1 VRLLLDT
8 HALLW
13 TLIEPERL
21 ADEALAA
28 VTDPQNDVTVSV
40 VSAWEIS
47 IKQAAGKLDAP
58 DDLPSAL
65 AEQRF
70 VPLPVTLSH
79 ALRAGRLPLHHTD
92 PFDRLII
99 AQAGLEDLTIVMRDR
114 AFRPY
119 GVSLLAA

>member
-13 TLIEPERL
+13 ALIEPERL

-28 VTDPQNDVTVSV
+28 VTDPQNDVTVSAV
-40 VSAWEIS
+40 S

-92 PFDRLII
+92 PFDRMII
-99 AQAGLEDLTIVMRDR
+99 AQAGLEDLTIVTRDR